1 MYWHGMIEGTFC
13 QEQGRAHFRVR
24 CALPKWRGR
33 SRALPWVAD
42 FTQRDEVGE
51 VGCHK
56 WVKSRGGVTPEWI
69 EDDDDFRVVLRRPVA
84 QGDLEIGHNESRD
97 KSRDWEATNIA
108 ETVGH
113 GAKIAS
119 GDVLKSRDKNRDVSR
134 DRTGGMTTQ
143 RTTQQTTQQTTQ
155 RMLLKLMPA
164 GNMRNIVSLVMKN
177 PEINI
182 AGMAHVLEL
191 SQNGI
196 KYHIKQIRKRIAFKH
211 VGPWNAGHWE
221 IGPKE
226 TP

>member
-1 MYWHGMIEGTFC
+1 
-13 QEQGRAHFRVR
+13 
-24 CALPKWRGR
+24 
-33 SRALPWVAD
+33 
-42 FTQRDEVGE
+42 
-51 VGCHK
+51 
-56 WVKSRGGVTPEWI
+56 
-69 EDDDDFRVVLRRPVA
+69 
-84 QGDLEIGHNESRD
+84 
-97 KSRDWEATNIA
+97 
-108 ETVGH
+108 
-113 GAKIAS
+113 
-119 GDVLKSRDKNRDVSR
+119 
-134 DRTGGMTTQ
+134 MTTQ